1 MNKQDNALWRELISN
16 LREQRRHIRAL
27 IGLAR
32 EQTHALAEANVQ
44 RLAEITQEQAL
55 HLDEID
61 MLEHHC
67 KDVARRIGEVV
78 GLHAQPPTLSDCACL
93 APENAARALKWLQR
107 ELLQDIRQLQTLN
120 ERNRTLV
127 QHAAETVNTWLALV
141 VNAASNQASYH
152 PQSSTGV
159 AVILNTEV

>member
-1 MNKQDNALWRELISN
+1 MNRHDNALWRELISN
-16 LREQRRHIRAL
+16 LREQRKHIHAL
-27 IGLAR
+27 ISLAR
-32 EQTHALAEANVQ
+32 EQTHALAEADVE
-44 RLAEITQEQAL
+44 RLAEITQEQAV

-61 MLEHHC
+61 MLEHHREE
-67 KDVARRIGEVV
+67 VTRRIGEAL

-93 APENAARALKWLQR
+93 APENAARTLKWLQR

-127 QHAAETVNTWLALV
+127 HHAAETVNTWLALV
-141 VNAASNQASYH
+141 VNAACNQASYH
-152 PQSSTGV
+152 PQASTGV

>member
-1 MNKQDNALWRELISN
+1 MNRHDDVIWRELISN
-16 LREQRRHIRAL
+16 LREQRRHIHAL

-32 EQTHALAEANVQ
+32 EQTHALAQANVE
-44 RLAEITQEQAL
+44 RLAEITQEQAA

-61 MLEHHC
+61 TLEQQRE
-67 KDVARRIGEVV
+67 DIARRIGEAL

-93 APENAARALKWLQR
+93 APETAARTLKWLQR

-127 QHAAETVNTWLALV
+127 HHAAETVNTWLALV
-141 VNAASNQASYH
+141 LNAACNQASYH